1 LPGKIVEEHPKNLS
15 LLTTPRNVLFA
26 KKQIATTN
34 NGCNT
39 YYYGKRIGMIICK
52 HA

>member
-1 LPGKIVEEHPKNLS
+1 LPDKIVEEHPKNLS
-15 LLTTPRNVLFA
+15 FLTTSRSVLSE

-39 YYYGKRIGMIICK
+39 YYYGKIIGMIICK

>member
-15 LLTTPRNVLFA
+15 FLTTPRSVLSG
-26 KKQIATTN
+26 KKQFATTN

-39 YYYGKRIGMIICK
+39 YYYGKRIGMIM
-52 HA
+52 